1 VEGPVE
7 SLHKGDRELLLKMIS
22 EICEY
27 NENSL
32 DTIANIRVRISHDD
46 SFLFVSHNSTAR
58 IIK

>member
-1 VEGPVE
+1 
-7 SLHKGDRELLLKMIS
+7 MIS